1 MASDSRFCF
10 FCFVRKIH
18 KNSGKQ
24 VGVKSDSRARPGLVL
39 RELRKQG
46 LAFVVLQGKD
56 RLEDNTDALHAAL
69 VASRNAGGLIVDF
82 RGEGVLGPFPV
93 LELCDRLQELRSAGK
108 RLVTLGH
115 SWLGAPDLLLWLQG
129 NERFLTA
136 SGYGHVRV
144 PKWSKYSPHV
154 LEKPPEEH
162 LEASWAEF
170 LEAEGITQVRP
181 RVDDPRNYAYEQVLE
196 RLNEFFPVHEYV
208 NKVVPRKDLVDF
220 GLITGEGLDREL
232 LEDYTQAAQ
241 KPGSDASTKRQ
252 SRPS

>member
-1 MASDSRFCF
+1 MGKD
-10 FCFVRKIH
+10 H
-18 KNSGKQ
+18 GYSGKKDRVNNSLKIRPDLFL
-24 VGVKSDSRARPGLVL
+24 VGQDMQGFACVIL
-39 RELRKQG
+39 R
-46 LAFVVLQGKD
+46 GKD
-56 RLEDNTDALHAAL
+56 RLDDNTDALHAAL
-69 VASRNAGGLIVDF
+69 VASRSAEGLIVDF

-93 LELCDRLQELRSAGK
+93 LELCDRLQELRLAGK
-108 RLVTLGH
+108 RLVTVAN

-196 RLNEFFPVHEYV
+196 RLNEFFPVHENV

>member
-1 MASDSRFCF
+1 MGKHSKVNSKQFLNKT
-10 FCFVRKIH
+10 VSKTRKDPYL
-18 KNSGKQ
+18 
-24 VGVKSDSRARPGLVL
+24 VGLH
-39 RELRKQG
+39 KQG
-46 LAFVVLQGKD
+46 FAAVVFHGKD

-69 VASRNAGGLIVDF
+69 MSAWTAEGLIVDF

-241 KPGSDASTKRQ
+241 KPGSDASTNRQ
-252 SRPS
+252 IRPS

>member
-1 MASDSRFCF
+1 MGKD
-10 FCFVRKIH
+10 H
-18 KNSGKQ
+18 GYSGKKDRVNNSLKIRPDLFL
-24 VGVKSDSRARPGLVL
+24 VGQDMQGFACVIL
-39 RELRKQG
+39 R
-46 LAFVVLQGKD
+46 GKD
-56 RLEDNTDALHAAL
+56 RLDDNTDALHAAL
-69 VASRNAGGLIVDF
+69 VASRSAEGLIVDF

-93 LELCDRLQELRSAGK
+93 LELCDRLQELRLAGK
-108 RLVTLGH
+108 RLVTVAN

-196 RLNEFFPVHEYV
+196 RLNEFLPVHENV